1 MDGIAKSEASRHTF
15 WDITIFYA
23 EDGDSTH
30 FSAAFH
36 LLATYKDATCLMT
49 ANLVLTIAE
58 EKGFGRKKN
67 LFECII
73 TTFCYTD

>member
-1 MDGIAKSEASRHTF
+1 MDGIAKSEAARHIF
-15 WDITIFYA
+15 SDITIFYA

-36 LLATYKDATCLMT
+36 LLATYRDATCLMA
-49 ANLVLTIAE
+49 ANLFLTTAE
-58 EKGFGRKKN
+58 EKGFGGKKC